1 MVFFSLQAIY
11 YCHLLS
17 IYNLKLVTRAP
28 ICNCGVSPIK
38 QTTRLPNHRQC
49 RFSQEYS
56 KFHQPSVYHWRISI
70 NLWTLSHVSPKLL
83 GWSNC
88 GPVDESGIV
97 GQDLDRGIS
106 MSVATRA
113 IKNIKNDFL
122 FQSVSWT
129 EVLVFSGTC
138 SHYCLIYS
146 SRQIKQKKLYDQTK
160 QTRVVPH

>member
-1 MVFFSLQAIY
+1 MGTWVIFTFSYYWNMLQRIGIDSTWWAK
-11 YCHLLS
+11 HGFLFLAGNLLLS

-70 NLWTLSHVSPKLL
+70 NVWTLSHVSPKLL

-88 GPVDESGIV
+88 GPVDESGI
-97 GQDLDRGIS
+97 GQDLDQEYQEWLSFPIS
-106 MSVATRA
+106 FMNWSAG
-113 IKNIKNDFL
+113 F
-122 FQSVSWT
+122 
-129 EVLVFSGTC
+129 
-138 SHYCLIYS
+138 
-146 SRQIKQKKLYDQTK
+146 
-160 QTRVVPH
+160 